1 MAQQTDRE
9 REIESGVVAY
19 GPKDKSR
26 MPNFSGPRNRP
37 QKKRRKD
44 GRERER
50 EREREWSLLAQRPN
64 RRYQISRHLENGPQK
79 KRRRKSAR
87 REKERQWWGSP

>member
-1 MAQQTDRE
+1 MAQQTDTE

-37 QKKRRKD
+37 QKKRRRKD
-44 GRERER
+44 GR

-79 KRRRKSAR
+79 KRGRKSAR
-87 REKERQWWGSP
+87 RENERQGWGSL

>member
-1 MAQQTDRE
+1 MAQQTDTE

-37 QKKRRKD
+37 QKKRRRKD

-50 EREREWSLLAQRPN
+50 ERVVASGPKAKSKIPN
-64 RRYQISRHLENGPQK
+64 FSAP
-79 KRRRKSAR
+79 RKWPTEEEG
-87 REKERQWWGSP
+87 EKERKTGE